1 MISRSPSVIADDVGD
16 NLSDVAGMVQTYT
29 SLM

>member
-1 MISRSPSVIADDVGD
+1 MSFGSPGVTADDVGD

-29 SLM
+29 SLV